1 MSTTQTR
8 AHNRPGNDRR
18 TPLLPTGILL
28 LGTLYCLVPLVWV
41 VVASTKN
48 GSELFTTFTFWPGT
62 SLFDNIGELT
72 EYRDGV
78 YWRWMANSALY
89 AGFGGFL
96 SALLSCLTG
105 FALAKYRFPG
115 RTALFNIL
123 LAGVL
128 VPPIMLAVP
137 QFLLFAEVGLT
148 NTYLSVLLP
157 SVVSP
162 FGIYLGRVYA
172 AAAVPDSLLE
182 AARTEGAGELRV
194 FGSVALPLMLPGL
207 VTVFL
212 FQFVAIWNNFLLP
225 YILLSDDSK
234 FPVTVGLYTLL
245 NQGASQPV
253 LYTLVITGSLLSV
266 IPLIALFLSLQ
277 RSWRI
282 DLLSGAVKA

>member
-1 MSTTQTR
+1 M
-8 AHNRPGNDRR
+8 
-18 TPLLPTGILL
+18 
-28 LGTLYCLVPLVWV
+28 
-41 VVASTKN
+41 VASTKN

-245 NQGASQPV
+245 YQGASQPV